1 MLNRSQIHTNQVSA
15 SPGISRR
22 RVTMMAIASGG
33 AVANLYYAQPLLS
46 SIGQAFGTGTAATGW
61 IVTMAQAG
69 YALGLLLLVPI
80 GDIIDRR
87 RLILSVL
94 TLSPLMLLLAG
105 FAPSIWVLYAA
116 QLAIGLTSVVA
127 QVLVPFAASL
137 ATDDQRGHVTGT
149 VTSGLLLGILLSRTI
164 SGVLADL
171 VGWRGVYFVG
181 AAAMVI
187 LALVLRRELP
197 ADQPKERMAY
207 GALIRSVGRL
217 VRENGVIRER
227 SLYGLLVFGAFSAFW
242 TTVSFMLAQP
252 PYGYSNTVIGLFGL
266 IGAAGASMAS
276 VAGRLADRGI
286 GRMATGAFA
295 GAVLLSFLV
304 LWLGGRS
311 LIALVAGVILLDV
324 AVQALQVLNQSEIY
338 RVAPGARTR
347 ANSAYMTAYFIGGS
361 LGSALGS
368 ALYAAAGWGAVCL
381 MGAGLIAVV
390 VAVWAVRVRRE
401 RAGVGAPAREHDE
414 AAD

>member
-1 MLNRSQIHTNQVSA
+1 
-15 SPGISRR
+15 
-22 RVTMMAIASGG
+22 MMAIASGG

-80 GDIIDRR
+80 GDILDRR

-94 TLSPLMLLLAG
+94 TLSPITLLLAG

-116 QLAIGLTSVVA
+116 QLVVGLTSVVA

-164 SGVLADL
+164 SGILADL

-181 AAAMVI
+181 AAAMV
-187 LALVLRRELP
+187 LLTLLLRRELP
-197 ADQPKERMAY
+197 ADQPRERLPY
-207 GALIRSVGRL
+207 GELIRSVGRM
-217 VRENGVIRER
+217 VRQNAVIRER

-242 TTVSFMLAQP
+242 TTLAFLLAQP
-252 PYGYSNTVIGLFGL
+252 PFGYSNTVIGLFGL

-276 VAGRLADRGI
+276 VAGGLADRGI

-304 LWLGGRS
+304 LWLGARS
-311 LIALVAGVILLDV
+311 LIALVVGVILLDV

-368 ALYAAAGWGAVCL
+368 ALYAAADWGAVCL
-381 MGAGLIAVV
+381 MGGGLGAAVL
-390 VAVWAVRVRRE
+390 AAWAIRFRRE
-401 RAGVGAPAREHDE
+401 RGLSAAGAPDREHDH